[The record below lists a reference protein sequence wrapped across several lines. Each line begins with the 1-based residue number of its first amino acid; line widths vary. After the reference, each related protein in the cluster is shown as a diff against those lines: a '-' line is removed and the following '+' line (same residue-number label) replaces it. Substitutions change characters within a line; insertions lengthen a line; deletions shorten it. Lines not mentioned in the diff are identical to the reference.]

1 MNVEPQVS
9 AYKIVP
15 KITKSTDSRAIMD
28 DLRVLITLCGNQL
41 GSQSPALL
49 RSEEISETL
58 EEHSFLST
66 STGLFY
72 VSQDRRVK
80 LKYLYFYVL
89 PFDPTSVLAGS
100 LGFKKPRVT

>member
-41 GSQSPALL
+41 GSQSSALL

-72 VSQDRRVK
+72 VSQD
-80 LKYLYFYVL
+80 
-89 PFDPTSVLAGS
+89 
-100 LGFKKPRVT
+100 

>member
-9 AYKIVP
+9 AYKKLP

-41 GSQSPALL
+41 GSQSPPALL

-72 VSQDRRVK
+72 VSQD
-80 LKYLYFYVL
+80 
-89 PFDPTSVLAGS
+89 
-100 LGFKKPRVT
+100 

>member
-9 AYKIVP
+9 ALQNPCQKLQKVP
-15 KITKSTDSRAIMD
+15 TVEQSPRTSLD

-41 GSQSPALL
+41 GSQSSALL

-58 EEHSFLST
+58 EEQSFLST

-72 VSQDRRVK
+72 VSQD
-80 LKYLYFYVL
+80 
-89 PFDPTSVLAGS
+89 
-100 LGFKKPRVT
+100 